1 MTAASAGSADGNRA
15 NGILD
20 MDAERKN
27 VALLSACQALLFT
40 SSVTLI
46 AINGLAGFALAT
58 DKGLATLPVTAQVIG
73 SALATIPASLVM
85 QRIGRRAGFQI
96 GSGFGLVGGAIAT
109 VAIALSSFWLLCFGT
124 LILGVYGAFGL
135 YYRFAAADSA
145 SEGFK
150 ARAISLVLAGGL
162 VGGLVGPTL
171 SRWTRDLAQPE
182 FLASY
187 ASLMVFS
194 LISMAILSR
203 LQIPQGKE
211 DEAMAPPR
219 ALRGIMAQPTFIV
232 AVTLSAIGYGVL
244 SLLMTATP
252 LAMGLGGNPYSSTAT
267 VISWHAFAMFAPS
280 LVTGS
285 LIERF
290 GLLSVVLAGV
300 ALMFVGVATALAGNT
315 VKHFW
320 LALVLV
326 GVGWNFMY
334 VGGTTLLTGAYSP
347 SEKAKTQGM
356 HDFLVFGVTIIS
368 SFSSGLLLKANGW
381 QTLNYVAI
389 PFLSV
394 AGLACSWM
402 MLRTRRTIA
411 A

>member
-1 MTAASAGSADGNRA
+1 MDTA
-15 NGILD
+15 
-20 MDAERKN
+20 RKT

-40 SSVTLI
+40 NSVTLI
-46 AINGLAGFALAT
+46 AINGLAGYALAA

-73 SALATIPASLVM
+73 SALSTIPASLVM

-96 GSGFGLVGGAIAT
+96 GSGFGLAGGAIAT
-109 VAIALSSFWLLCFGT
+109 LAIALSSFWLLCFGT

-145 SEGFK
+145 STEFK
-150 ARAISLVLAGGL
+150 AKAISLVLAGGL
-162 VGGLVGPTL
+162 VGGLVGPAL

-203 LQIPQGKE
+203 LQIPQAKE
-211 DEAMAPPR
+211 DEARAPPR
-219 ALRGIMAQPTFIV
+219 ALGNIMAQPTFIV
-232 AVTLSAIGYGVL
+232 AVTLSAIGFGVM

-252 LAMGLGGNPYSSTAT
+252 LAMGLRGHPYSSAAT
-267 VISWHAFAMFAPS
+267 VISWHVIAMFAPS

-285 LIERF
+285 LIKRF
-290 GLLSVVLAGV
+290 GLLSVILAGV
-300 ALMFVGVATALAGNT
+300 AIMFVRVPIALSGTT
-315 VKHFW
+315 VTHFW
-320 LALVLV
+320 LALVLL

-334 VGGTTLLTGAYSP
+334 VGGTTLLTGAYSRG
-347 SEKAKTQGM
+347 EKAKVQGM

-368 SFSSGLLLKANGW
+368 SFSSGLLLKSNGW
-381 QTLNYVAI
+381 QMLNYVVI
-389 PFLSV
+389 PFLAI
-394 AGLACSWM
+394 AGLACWWM
-402 MLRTRRTIA
+402 MRRTRRTIA
-411 A
+411 TA

>member
-1 MTAASAGSADGNRA
+1 
-15 NGILD
+15 

-27 VALLSACQALLFT
+27 IALLSACQALLFIN
-40 SSVTLI
+40 SVTLI
-46 AINGLAGFALAT
+46 AINGLAGYALAA

-85 QRIGRRAGFQI
+85 QRIGRRAGFLI
-96 GSGFGLVGGAIAT
+96 GGGFGLVGGAIST
-109 VAIALSSFWLLCFGT
+109 LAIALSSFWLLCFGT

-145 SEGFK
+145 SGEFK

-162 VGGLVGPTL
+162 VGGLVGPQL
-171 SRWTRDLAQPE
+171 SKWTRALAQPE

-203 LQIPQGKE
+203 LQIPRAKE
-211 DEAMAPPR
+211 DEAKTPPR
-219 ALRGIMAQPTFIV
+219 ALGTIMAQPMFIV
-232 AVTLSAIGYGVL
+232 AVTLSAVGYGVM

-252 LAMGLGGNPYSSTAT
+252 LAMGFGGHPYSSAAT
-267 VISWHAFAMFAPS
+267 VISWHVIAMFAPS

-285 LIERF
+285 LIVRF

-300 ALMFVGVATALAGNT
+300 VIMFACVAVALAGIT
-315 VKHFW
+315 VAHFW
-320 LALVLV
+320 LALVLL
-326 GVGWNFMY
+326 GLGWNFMY
-334 VGGTTLLTGAYSP
+334 VGGTTLLTDAYRP

-356 HDFLVFGVTIIS
+356 HDFLVFGVTIVS
-368 SFSSGLLLKANGW
+368 SFSSGLLLKSDGW
-381 QTLNYVAI
+381 QMLNYVAI
-389 PFLSV
+389 PFLV
-394 AGLACSWM
+394 IAGLACVWM
-402 MLRTRRTIA
+402 KLRTRAIA
-411 A
+411 AT

>member
-1 MTAASAGSADGNRA
+1 
-15 NGILD
+15 

-27 VALLSACQALLFT
+27 IALLCACQALLFIN
-40 SSVTLI
+40 SVTLI
-46 AINGLAGFALAT
+46 AINGLAGYALAA

-96 GSGFGLVGGAIAT
+96 GSGFGLAGGAIST
-109 VAIALSSFWLLCFGT
+109 LAIALSSFWLLCFGT

-145 SEGFK
+145 SGEFK

-162 VGGLVGPTL
+162 VGGLVGPQL
-171 SRWTRDLAQPE
+171 SKWTRDLAQPE

-203 LQIPQGKE
+203 LQIPRAKE
-211 DEAMAPPR
+211 DQAKTPPR
-219 ALRGIMAQPTFIV
+219 ALGTIMAQPMFIV
-232 AVTLSAIGYGVL
+232 AVTLSAVGYGVM

-252 LAMGLGGNPYSSTAT
+252 LAMDFGGHPYSSAAT
-267 VISWHAFAMFAPS
+267 VISWHVIAMFAPS

-290 GLLSVVLAGV
+290 GQLSVVLAGV
-300 ALMFVGVATALAGNT
+300 ASMFACVAVALAGIT
-315 VKHFW
+315 VAHFW
-320 LALVLV
+320 LALVLL
-326 GVGWNFMY
+326 GLGWNFMY
-334 VGGTTLLTGAYSP
+334 VGGTTLLTDAYRP

-356 HDFLVFGVTIIS
+356 HDFLVFGVTIAA
-368 SFSSGLLLKANGW
+368 SFSSGLLLKSDGW
-381 QTLNYVAI
+381 RMLNYVAI
-389 PFLSV
+389 PFLV
-394 AGLACSWM
+394 IAGLACVWM
-402 MLRTRRTIA
+402 MLRTRAIA
-411 A
+411 AT

>member
-1 MTAASAGSADGNRA
+1 MDTA
-15 NGILD
+15 
-20 MDAERKN
+20 RKT

-40 SSVTLI
+40 NSVTLI
-46 AINGLAGFALAT
+46 AINGLAGYALAA

-96 GSGFGLVGGAIAT
+96 GSGFGLAGGAIAT
-109 VAIALSSFWLLCFGT
+109 LAIALSSFWLLCFGT

-145 SEGFK
+145 STEFK
-150 ARAISLVLAGGL
+150 AKAISLVLAGGL
-162 VGGLVGPTL
+162 VGGLVGPAL

-203 LQIPQGKE
+203 LQIPQAKE
-211 DEAMAPPR
+211 DEARASPR
-219 ALRGIMAQPTFIV
+219 ALGNIMAQPTFIV
-232 AVTLSAIGYGVL
+232 AVTLSAIGFGVM

-252 LAMGLGGNPYSSTAT
+252 LAMGLRGHPYSSAAT
-267 VISWHAFAMFAPS
+267 VISWHVIAMFAPS

-285 LIERF
+285 LIKRF
-290 GLLSVVLAGV
+290 GLLSVILAGV
-300 ALMFVGVATALAGNT
+300 ALMFVRVPIALSGTT
-315 VKHFW
+315 VTHFW
-320 LALVLV
+320 LALVLL

-334 VGGTTLLTGAYSP
+334 VGGTTLLTGAYSRG
-347 SEKAKTQGM
+347 EKAKVQGM

-368 SFSSGLLLKANGW
+368 SFSSGLLLKSNGW
-381 QTLNYVAI
+381 QMLNYVVI
-389 PFLSV
+389 PFLAI
-394 AGLACSWM
+394 AGLACWWM
-402 MLRTRRTIA
+402 MRRTRRTIA
-411 A
+411 TA

>member
-1 MTAASAGSADGNRA
+1 
-15 NGILD
+15 

-27 VALLSACQALLFT
+27 VALLSACQALLFIN
-40 SSVTLI
+40 SVTLI
-46 AINGLAGFALAT
+46 AINGLAGYALAA

-96 GSGFGLVGGAIAT
+96 GSSFGLVGGAIST
-109 VAIALSSFWLLCFGT
+109 LAIALSNFWLLCFGT
-124 LILGVYGAFGL
+124 LIVGVYGAFGL

-145 SEGFK
+145 SGEFK

-162 VGGLVGPTL
+162 VGGLVGPQL
-171 SRWTRDLAQPE
+171 SKWTRDLAQPE

-187 ASLMVFS
+187 ASLIVFS

-203 LQIPQGKE
+203 LQIPRAKE
-211 DEAMAPPR
+211 DQAKTPPR
-219 ALRGIMAQPTFIV
+219 ALGTIMAQPMFIV
-232 AVTLSAIGYGVL
+232 AVTLSAVGYGVM

-252 LAMGLGGNPYSSTAT
+252 LAMGFCGHPYSSAAT
-267 VISWHAFAMFAPS
+267 VISWHVIAMFAPS

-300 ALMFVGVATALAGNT
+300 ASMFVCVAVALAGIT
-315 VKHFW
+315 VAHFW
-320 LALVLV
+320 LALVLL
-326 GVGWNFMY
+326 GLGWNFMY
-334 VGGTTLLTGAYSP
+334 VGGTTLLTDAYRP

-356 HDFLVFGVTIIS
+356 HDFLVFGVTIVS
-368 SFSSGLLLKANGW
+368 SFSSGLLLKSDGW
-381 QTLNYVAI
+381 QMLNYVAI
-389 PFLSV
+389 PFLV
-394 AGLACSWM
+394 IAGLACVWM
-402 MLRTRRTIA
+402 MLRTRAIA
-411 A
+411 AT